1 MVALRTG
8 PIAHQTATVR
18 RRWNAA
24 SAGTLPVAAPCG
36 EPPISRQAGRVV
48 AGRYRLRRLLGRGG
62 MGTVWLANDLA
73 TRLGLGLLAKDP
85 PQRLDT
91 GQAGRALRALEVGGS
106 SWAPWSGPHA

>member
-1 MVALRTG
+1 
-8 PIAHQTATVR
+8 
-18 RRWNAA
+18 
-24 SAGTLPVAAPCG
+24 
-36 EPPISRQAGRVV
+36 
-48 AGRYRLRRLLGRGG
+48 
-62 MGTVWLANDLA
+62 MGTAWLANDLA